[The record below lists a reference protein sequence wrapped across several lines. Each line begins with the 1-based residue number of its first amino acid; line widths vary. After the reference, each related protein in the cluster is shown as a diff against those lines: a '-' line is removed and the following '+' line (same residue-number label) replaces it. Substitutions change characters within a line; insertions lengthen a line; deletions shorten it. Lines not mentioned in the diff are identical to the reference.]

1 MKLPVY
7 LVLTAA
13 VLLSSVQNAKS
24 EESSVT
30 ILFTNNSN
38 GKLINCNCRN
48 DPFGGLSER
57 ISFIREFRKNNRD
70 FLLLDSGGYFD
81 LLRAEKN
88 GGLILDLMEKMGYDA
103 YGLGDQEI
111 YHGID
116 SFLKIIGGY
125 KDRIINA
132 SLMINQHKVFKEY
145 SIFEKSGVKIGII
158 GLLSDNSVRFIP
170 PEALQSVKIENPDT
184 TLNKLLPELRKKADY
199 IIILSQMG
207 YEEDKKIA
215 GKWKN
220 IDLIIGGHSQTLL
233 NKEVEINK
241 TKIVQAGKN
250 AGRIGEIKI
259 NFKNGKP
266 SGFSYRLIEITSDYS
281 IPEDIKPLIEMKIEK
296 TKQ

>member
-7 LVLTAA
+7 LILTAV
-13 VLLSSVQNAKS
+13 VLLSSIDYVKA

-38 GKLINCNCRN
+38 GKLVNCNCRN

-57 ISFIREFRKNNRD
+57 VTFIRDYRKDNPD

-88 GGLILDLMEKMGYDA
+88 GRLILDLMDKMGYDI

-111 YHGID
+111 YHGLE
-116 SFLKIIGGY
+116 SYLKIIGDY
-125 KDRIINA
+125 RNKIINA
-132 SLMINQHKVFKEY
+132 SLMINHKKVFNEY
-145 SIFEKSGVKIGII
+145 KIFEKKGLKIGII
-158 GLLSDNSVRFIP
+158 GLVSESSVRFIP
-170 PEALQSVKIENPDT
+170 PEILHSIEIENPDT
-184 TLNKLLPELRKKADY
+184 TLIRLLPELKNNADY

-207 YEEDKKIA
+207 FEEDKKIA
-215 GKWKN
+215 GRWKN

-233 NKEVEINK
+233 SKEVEINK

-259 NFKNGKP
+259 TFSDIMP
-266 SGFSYRLIEITSDYS
+266 VGFSYKLIEITAEYN
-281 IPEDIKPLIEMKIEK
+281 IPEDIKPLIDMKIEK